1 MLSLL
6 CSYVRGTHSMVAAEV
21 VSLDS
26 PDLRTVLMI
35 QDEVDEVRVRGRGR
49 VRAQAG

>member
-1 MLSLL
+1 MCDTEPPSLV
-6 CSYVRGTHSMVAAEV
+6 CARYGTHSMVAAEV

-35 QDEVDEVRVRGRGR
+35 QDDVDEVRVR
-49 VRAQAG
+49 AQAG